1 MKILVKKGYLAHQ
14 GQLFGKG
21 KVVDISDKSI
31 AKALLKN
38 DQFEEFKEPKADS
51 KKEDKVDTKS
61 DESVKVTTENE
72 ETEDVE
78 DTKEATLPSADA
90 TKAVKKK

>member
-38 DQFEEFKEPKADS
+38 DQFEEFKELKADS

-61 DESVKVTTENE
+61 DESVKATTENE
-72 ETEDVE
+72 ETEDLE
-78 DTKEATLPSADA
+78 DTKEATLPSADV

>member
-21 KVVDISDKSI
+21 KVVDIADKAI
-31 AKALLKN
+31 AKALLAN
-38 DQFEEFKEPKADS
+38 EQFVEYKEPKADT

-61 DESVKVTTENE
+61 SESVKAEEVETTEE
-72 ETEDVE
+72 V
-78 DTKEATLPSADA
+78 ALPSANA
-90 TKAVKKK
+90 AKAVKKK

>member
-61 DESVKVTTENE
+61 DESVKDTEETTEETTE
-72 ETEDVE
+72 EVM
-78 DTKEATLPSADA
+78 LPSADV

>member
-61 DESVKVTTENE
+61 DESVKD
-72 ETEDVE
+72 TEDVE
-78 DTKEATLPSADA
+78 DTEEVMLPSADV

>member
-21 KVVDISDKSI
+21 KIVDIADKAI
-31 AKALLKN
+31 AKALLAN
-38 DQFEEFKEPKADS
+38 EQFAEYKDPEADT

-61 DESVKVTTENE
+61 DDSVKATTENE
-72 ETEDVE
+72 EPEDVE